1 MRIVLP
7 LLEQFYVHQKL
18 NLKDGEYTMLT
29 LSQSSRGLSGQRE
42 ILIELTQH
50 TWKETTCLYLI
61 SI

>member
-29 LSQSSRGLSGQRE
+29 LSQSSRGLSGQLE
-42 ILIELTQH
+42 ILIALTQQI
-50 TWKETTCLYLI
+50 WRETTFLYVI